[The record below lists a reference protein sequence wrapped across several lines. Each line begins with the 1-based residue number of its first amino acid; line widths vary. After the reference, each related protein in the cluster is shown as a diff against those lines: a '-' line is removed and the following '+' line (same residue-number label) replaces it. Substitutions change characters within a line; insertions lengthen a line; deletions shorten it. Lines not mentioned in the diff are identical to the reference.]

1 MGVSAGARSIG
12 IHAVEERKMPEV
24 VANSEPPPGSM
35 PEVSPALFVD
45 AVLAFQK
52 TACVR
57 AAVELD
63 LFTTIAAGAP
73 TANAIAKKTGASARG
88 IRILCDFLTVNG
100 FLTKSGDAY
109 ALTPSSQAF
118 LDRRSP
124 AYMGSIVRFL
134 AGPEN
139 IGLILDDPSAYV
151 RNGGSVGLA
160 NMAPDNPVWVKF
172 AEAMVPFM
180 APIAEGVAAHVASW
194 PDPPGK
200 VLDIAAGHGLF
211 GIAVGKAVPGA
222 EIVAVDWQSVLSV
235 ALRNAAQANI
245 AARYRTI
252 AGSAFDVDWGTGYDL
267 VLLPNFLH
275 HFDKETCASLLR
287 KVRASLAGDG
297 RALAIEFVPNP
308 DRISPPLP
316 ATFACLMLATT
327 PKGDAYTE
335 EDFAFIA
342 RAAGYSGVTV
352 TPLPPS
358 PQSLVS
364 FN

>member
-1 MGVSAGARSIG
+1 MAVAAETAPHQPGGVSD
-12 IHAVEERKMPEV
+12 
-24 VANSEPPPGSM
+24 
-35 PEVSPALFVD
+35 VSPALFID
-45 AVLAFQK
+45 AVLGFQK
-52 TACVR
+52 TASIR

-63 LFTTIAAGAP
+63 LFTAIAAGASTVDQIAAN
-73 TANAIAKKTGASARG
+73 TAASSRG

-109 ALTPSSQAF
+109 ALTPSSQVF

-124 AYMGSIVRFL
+124 AYMGSIIRFL

-151 RNGGSVGLA
+151 RNGGAVGLA

-180 APIAEGVAAHVASW
+180 APVAEGVAVHVASW
-194 PDPPGK
+194 PDPPRK

-222 EIVAVDWQSVLSV
+222 EVVAVDWEGVLSV

-245 AARYRTI
+245 VTRYRAI
-252 AGSAFDVDWGTGYDL
+252 AGSAFEVDWGTGYEL

-275 HFDKETCASLLR
+275 HFDKETCARLLR
-287 KVRASLAGDG
+287 KVRSSLAPGG
-297 RALAIEFVPNP
+297 KTLAIEFVPNP
-308 DRISPPLP
+308 DRISPPMP
-316 ATFACLMLATT
+316 AIFACLMLATT
-327 PKGDAYTE
+327 PRGDAYTE
-335 EDFAFIA
+335 EDFSGIG
-342 RAAGYSGVTV
+342 RAAGYSRVTV
-352 TPLPPS
+352 TPLSPS
-358 PQSLVS
+358 PQSLVA
-364 FN
+364 FD